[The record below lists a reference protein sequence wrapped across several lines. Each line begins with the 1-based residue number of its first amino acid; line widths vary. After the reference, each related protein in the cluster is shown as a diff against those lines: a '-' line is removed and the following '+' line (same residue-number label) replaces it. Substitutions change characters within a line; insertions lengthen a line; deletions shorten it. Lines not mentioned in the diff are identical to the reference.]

1 MSFRQGA
8 RQFFERR
15 GAPTPTVPTARS
27 YVNDGLI
34 AMWDG
39 IENAGWGV
47 HDSAATMWRDL
58 IGSADIAITSGVPWT
73 WTTNSFASNNT
84 TQYGVV
90 AQTAA
95 GTPGDPICAEVCFN
109 EFRRT
114 TSYSFVV
121 RFKGKFCLT
130 TGNRIC
136 IGQGYPLFQA
146 ITTGAHTVSACP
158 TTPAVY
164 DNGAQLPQITG
175 SDGWYEQNRLQ
186 IGYSGNSNYPF
197 WGEIFSI
204 RLYSRAL
211 TAAEIAANYA
221 IDKARFNLP

>member
-1 MSFRQGA
+1 MRAA
-8 RQFFERR
+8 RQIFLGRC
-15 GAPTPTVPTARS
+15 ATAKAPTARD
-27 YVNDGLI
+27 YVQNGLI

-47 HDSAATMWRDL
+47 HDAAATTWKDL

-84 TQYGVV
+84 TQYSVV

-95 GTPGDPICAEVCFN
+95 GTPDDPICAEVCFN

-114 TSYSFVV
+114 ASYPFIV
-121 RFKGKFCLT
+121 RFKGKFCLS
-130 TGNRIC
+130 TGNRII

-146 ITTGAHTVSACP
+146 ITTGAHTVSVCP

-164 DNGAQLPQITG
+164 DNGDPLQQIAG